1 MRQDAKLLGFLEI
14 GGWQPSNLLDLIKR
28 VLDGSTHFIFE
39 AQSWRGRDLIW
50 QEVYMFFYH
59 MWVAGPSGSR
69 LSTSGPAHSCAQ
81 AMQRMAVAHTKTM
94 RSASTMRMMETIMR
108 LHGGMNWRPHLIG
121 RIHWL
126 VYMYFATDFYWSDF
140 SNLPQQKTSRRKT
153 LWSNSVLKES
163 FPFLRLSQ
171 DLRVLSVLSSH
182 LSICQEDT
190 GLCEFRA
197 GFGGVDES
205 QEEWSASQCRL
216 DPGLR
221 VVQFPAKVG
230 EILPICN
237 TLPTKKEVINGFFH
251 FIYTLWNQTWK
262 LKTTPLENEKNLQN
276 HQFLRVP
283 CFF

>member
-1 MRQDAKLLGFLEI
+1 MVLLISFLRLNPE
-14 GGWQPSNLLDLIKR
+14 GVGTWFDKR
-28 VLDGSTHFIFE
+28 YIC
-39 AQSWRGRDLIW
+39 
-50 QEVYMFFYH
+50 FFYH

-262 LKTTPLENEKNLQN
+262 PKTTPLENEKNLQN